1 MANTIEMKI
10 KLNGAGEVVAQI
22 KGVERATK
30 NSTDN
35 QASSW
40 DKAGSKVESFGQK
53 INTAL
58 VAKLALGVASAQ
70 QVLPGLVGAVGAVGA
85 SFAATG
91 LAVGVFGAMVKTA
104 LTDMKK
110 GSTQAG
116 KDASASLK
124 SVKDQWH
131 SLSDAVAI
139 PVLVPVLDA
148 ASKAMT
154 HLRPLVQP
162 VADQF
167 AAWGKSMD
175 RYFSSSKGSAELTKI
190 ATAVGKFAGGQLK
203 SIGTFLIDAGKGI
216 ANLARDIRS
225 VNFGAFGDALG
236 RWGAAFLSWSG
247 SSAARKDV
255 NKFLDWLHGNGGQ
268 VVGIVKSLA
277 KDLPAIVKG
286 LSGAGSIQLAGIS
299 AFFTVLSKLPPS
311 VLTAIVVAAP
321 FTIVLAKGLQL
332 VAGATKA
339 WAAAQAIL
347 DAALDAN
354 PIGLVVL
361 GIAALVTAL
370 VIAWQTSAKF
380 RDIVIG
386 AFSVV
391 GQVVLTFAE
400 MWLNEL
406 HVISDG
412 MLDAAHF
419 ILVGVKGIAQAIDF
433 VMGTHLADGVQTAL
447 DSLSGFKKGVDNTFN
462 AAHNKIEG
470 WKGDLS
476 RMPKV
481 AKLKGDISDLT
492 NKLNNAKAQLRDPHL
507 TATKRA
513 QIQANIR
520 QLQQAIGAA
529 RAQLDNINGKT
540 AYTYVKVVSQGV
552 SYNISA
558 GGLYSPHAAGGA
570 VGAAAGGGARNGLVM
585 VGEHGREL
593 VRLPGGSTVHSNP
606 DTESMMGS
614 GGRSGITIEVGSTG
628 NQAFDAL
635 LLEWLRTTVRI
646 KGGGNVQRALGKAGA

>member
-30 NSTDN
+30 ESANN

-58 VAKLALGVASAQ
+58 ISRLALGVASAQ
-70 QVLPGLVGAVGAVGA
+70 QVLPGLVGAVGAVGV

-131 SLSDAVAI
+131 NLSDAVAI

-216 ANLARDIRS
+216 ANLARDIHG

-347 DAALDAN
+347 DAALEAN
-354 PIGLVVL
+354 PIGLIVL
-361 GIAALVTAL
+361 GIAGLVTAL

-386 AFSVV
+386 VFSVV

-400 MWLNEL
+400 IWLNEMHAITSIFL
-406 HVISDG
+406 DVVGIIIHGAADAFGWVPGVGGKLKGAAAAFDNFKNGVSNTF
-412 MLDAAHF
+412 DAAHR
-419 ILVGVKGIAQAIDF
+419 
-433 VMGTHLADGVQTAL
+433 
-447 DSLSGFKKGVDNTFN
+447 
-462 AAHNKIEG
+462 KIEG
-470 WKGDLS
+470 WKNDL
-476 RMPKV
+476 RNMPKV

-513 QIQANIR
+513 AIQANIR

-635 LLEWLRTTVRI
+635 MLEWLRTTVRI